1 MLGKPSPSSA
11 SFFTPPPG
19 SAPMSASASKGSSHS
34 LFAED
39 YSLSGPASPASGAGS
54 PAPSPRPVNL
64 PQPAGREHSKPIDL
78 VFPTQQVDV
87 QELTSNLD
95 SLLTPPASP
104 RKSRSDPFTPTPQ
117 SVLKNKVSFSRNAI
131 EEPVH
136 RAQPSSSHV
145 PKPHASHGKKGY
157 HTYELCMEGAL
168 GHDTK
173 AASYKVGTEKAYHH
187 LNRANELFNSAV
199 IFRPSDRKAML
210 GRSKVLLQLA
220 SNYQPPRV
228 ATLSLREATALLRDL
243 VVLAPSSIT
252 ARETL
257 AQACALLSST
267 LHETDDGVEDT
278 LKTWNGEIGELA
290 REALQNMEDV
300 AADKMDKLREMNS
313 NDAAEQSP
321 AMAEMFL
328 ALSSAALTVS
338 TYALDLSAVDIH
350 IELAE
355 QALDQAS
362 NMATVAAAARVKSS
376 TSSANLITRVQ
387 LASGRSSLERLR
399 HTFALGIELDED
411 DFRALLED
419 MSMLATECRERAAKL
434 KGHKAA
440 AAATLAWEAIKQ
452 FGDAKT
458 IYANLLRLVWRQ
470 RKPRRKS
477 GQKNIGSHLRDLSGR
492 KHSQNSRQGSLEGT
506 IHEED
511 EDEDGEARD
520 TVAKA
525 IAAGRRESASS
536 TGSGKQPDNRKGSG
550 LGAMPEG
557 VEVSSFENHRSRFS
571 RGSIAVPNT
580 GRRGSW
586 LPSPNEGSASRAR
599 RRSSIAP
606 SSLGGGSQIGG
617 SFDDTNG
624 PPMSRMRR
632 LSSMGGPLT
641 MPDGVSAW
649 NRKASVISMS
659 SEDEAA
665 GLVPS
670 SELAKTA
677 WQLLEAGIKQ
687 YKLALSVITGS
698 DMPNA
703 QLARAKNET
712 LTAVAYSSLF
722 MASLSAR
729 IAIAAEKRTSLLVT
743 AEVYSTWAAREVGW
757 SFLIEGTQAAQLA
770 DRRTN
775 SWRADEAGK
784 RAVML
789 LVRVWW
795 HRAVTTEV
803 MDVDTKSAAKDAV
816 ETVVK
821 RMKDKEG
828 VREGDVARMRHWL
841 TSMEG
846 DMDTAEALFWRSV
859 SRILRGGGGF
869 VMA

>member
-1 MLGKPSPSSA
+1 MPSLTSS
-11 SFFTPPPG
+11 SSLFTPPPG
-19 SAPMSASASKGSSHS
+19 SAPMSNSASKGSSHS

-39 YSLSGPASPASGAGS
+39 YSLSGPTSPASGPGS
-54 PAPSPRPVNL
+54 PAPSPRPNGRSQSQAL
-64 PQPAGREHSKPIDL
+64 NREHNKSIDL
-78 VFPTQQVDV
+78 VFPTQRVDV
-87 QELTSNLD
+87 EELTNNLD
-95 SLLTPPASP
+95 NLLTPPASP
-104 RKSRSDPFTPTPQ
+104 RKADHYTPPPP
-117 SVLKNKVSFSRNAI
+117 SVLKNKVSFNRNAI
-131 EEPVH
+131 EEEVYKPV
-136 RAQPSSSHV
+136 PSSSYV
-145 PKPHASHGKKGY
+145 PKAHASHGKKGY

-199 IFRPSDRKAML
+199 IFRPSDKKAML
-210 GRSKVLLQLA
+210 GRAKVLLQLA
-220 SNYQPPRV
+220 SDYQPPRV
-228 ATLSLREATALLRDL
+228 ATLSLRDATSLLRAL
-243 VVLAPSSIT
+243 VFLAPASLT

-257 AQACALLSST
+257 AQACALLSNT
-267 LHETDDGVEDT
+267 LHETDDTVEDT
-278 LKTWNGEIGELA
+278 AKVWNGEIGELA
-290 REALQNMEDV
+290 REALQVLEDV
-300 AADKMDKLREMNS
+300 AADKMDKMRELNS

-338 TYALDLSAVDIH
+338 NLALDLSNVDLH

-458 IYANLLRLVWRQ
+458 LYANLLRLVWRQ

-477 GQKNIGSHLRDLSGR
+477 GQKNAGGHMRDASGR
-492 KHSQNSRQGSLEGT
+492 KHSTNSRHGSLEGT
-506 IHEED
+506 IREED
-511 EDEDGEARD
+511 EDEEAI
-520 TVAKA
+520 AKA
-525 IAAGRRESASS
+525 AATSGRRESASS

-550 LGAMPEG
+550 LEAMPEG

-586 LPSPNEGSASRAR
+586 LPAPSEGSLSRAR

-606 SSLGGGSQIGG
+606 SSVGGSHGG
-617 SFDDTNG
+617 SFDENGG
-624 PPMSRMRR
+624 PPPVSRMRR

-641 MPDGVSAW
+641 LPDGVSAW
-649 NRKASVISMS
+649 NRKASVISIS
-659 SEDEAA
+659 SEDEAS

-677 WQLLEAGIKQ
+677 WQLLEASIKQ

-729 IAIAAEKRTSLLVT
+729 VIIAAEKRTSLLVT

-803 MDVDTKSAAKDAV
+803 MDVDTKTAAKDAV

-828 VREGDVARMRHWL
+828 VREGDVARMRFWL
-841 TSMEG
+841 NTMEG
-846 DMDTAEALFWRSV
+846 EMDTAEALFWRSV